1 MPRRRR
7 LPAAEP
13 SSSPTS
19 EHASALSV
27 KEASF
32 LAQKEATQRR
42 LQYFADLQQA
52 AGRVEAAMARMTARP
67 ATSPETPRG
76 GGGGLWS
83 PLSSPSHLRPS
94 NQATPRSM
102 RREELSYLDPSSVG
116 SEDAGD
122 DDADTA
128 AEMLALSKSRV
139 EKILGGLGVDANVE
153 TLTDVDAWID
163 SAASAAEREL
173 LQWEKL
179 EADAAEKKESQAA
192 DGRSQLGRSDIGCE

>member
-76 GGGGLWS
+76 GGGLWS

-102 RREELSYLDPSSVG
+102 RREELSMIDPSAVA
-116 SEDAGD
+116 SEDAAD

-128 AEMLALSKSRV
+128 AEMLALS
-139 EKILGGLGVDANVE
+139 
-153 TLTDVDAWID
+153 
-163 SAASAAEREL
+163 
-173 LQWEKL
+173 
-179 EADAAEKKESQAA
+179 
-192 DGRSQLGRSDIGCE
+192 